1 MRLKQRNKEKITEN
15 YNLDLQIR
23 DGEWQRL
30 QIDDGKW
37 KRITNRWWR
46 LKDQRRSAMMEVE
59 SSEQIGNDGGWKL
72 GDVEILV

>member
-15 YNLDLQIR
+15 YNLDLQIG

-37 KRITNRWWR
+37 KRITNR
-46 LKDQRRSAMMEVE
+46 
-59 SSEQIGNDGGWKL
+59 
-72 GDVEILV
+72 